1 MPKVTF
7 LPEGNEVDVR
17 KGLSVF
23 AAAIEADA
31 GVESQCGGRGG
42 CALCRVIVREGAD
55 NLSPMEWEEEAHL
68 GNVFHVTQ
76 ERLACQSRILG
87 DVVIEIPEPTER
99 NKRPYVPHRFRKNL
113 EQQVQTR
120 MEAAEGEQD
129 SVRAVRGKTR
139 RRRSRGKGRGPL
151 ESTGEVRAVTSAE
164 LRAAP
169 DDSTPEGTAPDAA
182 EGAPRPRP
190 PEPSAAPQQS
200 APTEP
205 AEPGR
210 RRRRRRR
217 RRRGGKGPGAPRSG
231 GSGAG

>member
-7 LPEGNEVDVR
+7 LPEGTEVDVR
-17 KGLSVF
+17 NGLSVF

-87 DVVIEIPEPTER
+87 DVVIEVPEPTER

-113 EQQVQTR
+113 AQQVQSR

-129 SVRAVRGKTR
+129 SVRSVRGKTR
-139 RRRSRGKGRGPL
+139 RRRRGKGRGPL
-151 ESTGEVRAVTSAE
+151 ESTGEVRSAP
-164 LRAAP
+164 ADSAP
-169 DDSTPEGTAPDAA
+169 GRGTPELTEEAPPSP
-182 EGAPRPRP
+182 APESSATPRGSSP
-190 PEPSAAPQQS
+190 DE
-200 APTEP
+200 PTEP
-205 AEPGR
+205 PR

-217 RRRGGKGPGAPRSG
+217 RRRGGSGTGAPGSGGG
-231 GSGAG
+231 GSG

>member
-7 LPEGNEVDVR
+7 LPEGTEVDVR
-17 KGLSVF
+17 NGLSVF

-87 DVVIEIPEPTER
+87 DVVIEVPEPTER

-113 EQQVQTR
+113 AQQVQSR

-129 SVRAVRGKTR
+129 SVRSVRGKTR
-139 RRRSRGKGRGPL
+139 RRRRGKGRGPL
-151 ESTGEVRAVTSAE
+151 ESTGEVRAVASSE
-164 LRAAP
+164 LRSAP
-169 DDSTPEGTAPDAA
+169 ADSAPGRGTPELTEEAPPSP
-182 EGAPRPRP
+182 APESSATPRGSSP
-190 PEPSAAPQQS
+190 DE
-200 APTEP
+200 PTEP
-205 AEPGR
+205 PR

-217 RRRGGKGPGAPRSG
+217 RRRGGSGTGAPGSGGG
-231 GSGAG
+231 GSG